1 MVICRSVLLT
11 VSIIISVFTVDRI
24 MVILVAQVFNGCLL
38 PIFATCLLICINDQQ
53 FMGVSPQKGW
63 SNIFL
68 VVSVTITMLLSSNVL
83 IQKVMVQI
91 RMILNCIFQLLSWL
105 ITSSV
110 HRLIAAS
117 CVALAG
123 IVGASILTGL
133 TKPLLQS
140 FKKASR

>member
-1 MVICRSVLLT
+1 
-11 VSIIISVFTVDRI
+11 
-24 MVILVAQVFNGCLL
+24 MVILIAQVFNGCLL
-38 PIFATCLLICINDQQ
+38 PIFATCLLICINDEQ
-53 FMGVSPQKGW
+53 FMGVRSQKGW

-68 VVSVTITMLLSSNVL
+68 VISVTITMLLSSNVL

-91 RMILNCIFQLLSWL
+91 RMNLNCIFQLLSWL

-123 IVGASILTGL
+123 IVGVSILTGL

-140 FKKASR
+140 FKKASS